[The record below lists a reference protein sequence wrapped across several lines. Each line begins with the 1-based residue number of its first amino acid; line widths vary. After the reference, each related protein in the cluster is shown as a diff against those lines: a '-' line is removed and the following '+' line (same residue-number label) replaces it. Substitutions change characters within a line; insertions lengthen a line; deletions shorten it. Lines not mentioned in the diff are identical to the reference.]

1 MSATNRGSERQPQ
14 DDYQTPSW
22 VVETLFRNY
31 SFGVKDVFLEPCGGK
46 GNVLLTVMQQMP
58 TLHHYIN
65 IDINNKFLDE
75 CEKRIP
81 PSFSGRYTP
90 RNDNFLFFGSE
101 SWDINL
107 HSIAPPDLIIT
118 NPPYSLMNQGEFLLI
133 ALKLLAEGGECA
145 FLLRVNWLATQ
156 GRYDLMQELPFKKML
171 ILSKRPSF
179 TGKGNDA
186 TEYAW
191 MIFQRGFQSEPTFKV
206 IK

>member
-1 MSATNRGSERQPQ
+1 MEK
-14 DDYQTPSW
+14 
-22 VVETLFRNY
+22 LFQNY
-31 SFGVKDVFLEPCGGK
+31 NFGVKDVFLEPCVGK
-46 GNVLLTVMQQMP
+46 GNILITTMEQMP
-58 TLHHYIN
+58 TIHHYVG
-65 IDINNKFLDE
+65 IDINSKFLDE

-101 SWDINL
+101 SWDINF

-118 NPPYSLMNQGEFLLI
+118 NPPYSLMNSGEFLLV

-145 FLLRVNWLATQ
+145 FLLRLNWLGTQ

-171 ILSKRPSF
+171 VLSKRPSF

-191 MIFQRGFQSEPTFKV
+191 FIFQKGFQNEPPFKV